1 MDLRSVFSVLRWR
14 LPSKGPEKSSQTTR
28 QRVLPTPPFRIAV
41 VCRGGTPFPQ
51 PLGGADVF
59 ALRQSIALAE
69 LGAEVVL
76 VGPGNLPDRGMPPT
90 LSLEAVPTTRTY
102 RSHWRSLYYARAFAL
117 TVWTTLHA
125 AAYLRRRPARVVH
138 CHHSMSVILLRV
150 LARKATVV
158 YTVHDRPYS
167 PLDKGQPFVQ
177 GSIRV
182 LNNLVLEK
190 VATRLSDG
198 LFTVSSSIQGMVQ
211 AWGVPEGHCTL
222 TPVIVLDSPSR
233 PATAENAECLP
244 AERATPYALSVGA
257 LTGRK
262 RFDLLIRALA
272 FTKPDRRLVIVG
284 TGPLK
289 ERLVQLSKDLGVAD
303 RVTWLDSVFGE
314 KWLDLIRGAL
324 FCVLASDREGN
335 PTILLESLR
344 EGTPVVYI
352 GSSLADTG
360 IGGPYSSHLQLGKP
374 DEIAR
379 LFDERW
385 DYWSQNRGCRPE
397 IQTWAKKST
406 PSSNSVAS
414 RMVEVYARLSKVDVS
429 SLSPPPA

>member
-1 MDLRSVFSVLRWR
+1 MDLRSIFSVLRWR
-14 LPSKGPEKSSQTTR
+14 HPSKGPDKGSRTTR
-28 QRVLPTPPFRIAV
+28 QGIVPTSPFRIAV
-41 VCRGGTPFPQ
+41 VSRGGTPFPQ

-69 LGAEVVL
+69 LGTEVVL
-76 VGPGNLPDRGMPPT
+76 VGPGTLPDRGMPPT
-90 LSLEAVPTTRTY
+90 LSLEPVPTTRTY
-102 RSHWRSLYYARAFAL
+102 RAHWRSLYYARAFAL

-125 AAYLRRRPARVVH
+125 AAYLRRRPACVVH
-138 CHHSMSVILLRV
+138 CHHSVSVILLRV
-150 LARKATVV
+150 LAKKATVV

-177 GSIRV
+177 GTIRV

-198 LFTVSSSIQGMVQ
+198 LFTVSSSIQSMVQ
-211 AWGVPEGHCTL
+211 AWGVPEGRCTL
-222 TPVIVLDSPSR
+222 TPVIVLDSPTR
-233 PATAENAECLP
+233 PATAETVESAP
-244 AERATPYALSVGA
+244 AEWVSPYALSVGA

-272 FTKPDRRLVIVG
+272 LTKPDRRLVIVG

-289 ERLVQLSKDLGVAD
+289 EALVQLSKDLGVAD

-314 KWLDLIRGAL
+314 RWLALIRGAL

-335 PTILLESLR
+335 PAILFESLK

-352 GSSLADTG
+352 GSSLTDTG
-360 IGGPYSSHLQLGKP
+360 IGGPYSSHLLLGKP
-374 DEIAR
+374 AEIAR

-385 DYWSQNRGCRPE
+385 DHWSQNRGCRSE
-397 IQTWAKKST
+397 IQTWARASI

-414 RMVEVYARLSKVDVS
+414 RMMEVYARLSKADVS